1 MTTMLT
7 TGEQQEL
14 CHIEQEL
21 RDADRG
27 FAWRLAVLQGM
38 LRWAGP
44 GRRAHLPV
52 LAVLAAALL
61 RLAAAAGRL
70 LMAFADGAMYMEPA
84 AVIAL
89 GDAAW
94 PGRDP
99 GQAPSHSAGRQPG
112 RSPSSA
118 SGSTAGTSSYAW
130 AMAGAS
136 QRDSTAGFRCS
147 MPLRRG
153 VKKLKSQDMEAVM
166 G

>member
-38 LRWAGP
+38 LRWADP
-44 GRRAHLPV
+44 GRRAHLPA
-52 LAVLAAALL
+52 LAVLAAAPL

-70 LMAFADGAMYMEPA
+70 LMAFAEGAMYIEPA
-84 AVIAL
+84 AMIAL
-89 GDAAW
+89 GDATW

-99 GQAPSHSAGRQPG
+99 GQAPSHSAGPAQDRPQ
-112 RSPSSA
+112 SD
-118 SGSTAGTSSYAW
+118 
-130 AMAGAS
+130 GA
-136 QRDSTAGFRCS
+136 DLA
-147 MPLRRG
+147 
-153 VKKLKSQDMEAVM
+153 
-166 G
+166 